1 MSTQAPTR
9 TTSPSDIIF
18 ERVAD
23 REGVDPLELDPLAE
37 TIDPDAIDALV
48 GRGAREANGFEIT
61 FACHGYD
68 VTVTAA
74 GVVDVAESAAASSA
88 SD

>member
-1 MSTQAPTR
+1 MSPCET
-9 TTSPSDIIF
+9 IF

-23 REGVDPLELDPLAE
+23 REGVDPLDLDPLAE

-48 GRGAREANGFEIT
+48 GRSAREDSGLQIT
-61 FACHGYD
+61 FAYHGYD

-74 GVVDVAESAAASSA
+74 GAVDVADSTPTSPAN
-88 SD
+88 D